1 MSRSKKLERAHIVNL
16 NYLCATPEQ
25 YEEWRRVARLS
36 PPPYESWFCTDCT
49 PQYQLEMK
57 EKGWCARPE
66 IKFRRNKDGGV
77 EGYAPSKS
85 SDYIRV
91 GELF

>member
-1 MSRSKKLERAHIVNL
+1 
-16 NYLCATPEQ
+16 
-25 YEEWRRVARLS
+25 
-36 PPPYESWFCTDCT
+36 
-49 PQYQLEMK
+49 MK